1 MTKDDFERKRY
12 DKEPVFDENYHIKD
26 LCYLGLDTELGR
38 SSFLFRLNELGNPC
52 FCQYIKDYPVYCMN
66 FANMNELDK
75 WLKNLTTVYN
85 NFKEWMEE
93 YEKNKA
99 RLVRILE
106 EDWASVTHPNIVGQ
120 LATEGNWAWLSKM
133 NCQIILDSSFSYLYS
148 NGFTNSRC

>member
-26 LCYLGLDTELGR
+26 LCYLAFDTELGR

-85 NFKEWMEE
+85 DFKEWM
-93 YEKNKA
+93 
-99 RLVRILE
+99 VVIL
-106 EDWASVTHPNIVGQ
+106 
-120 LATEGNWAWLSKM
+120 L
-133 NCQIILDSSFSYLYS
+133 
-148 NGFTNSRC
+148 

>member
-1 MTKDDFERKRY
+1 M
-12 DKEPVFDENYHIKD
+12 
-26 LCYLGLDTELGR
+26 GLDTELGR

-93 YEKNKA
+93 YEKSKDNRYKD
-99 RLVRILE
+99 RE
-106 EDWASVTHPNIVGQ
+106 IVGQ
-120 LATEGNWAWLSKM
+120 QATEGN
-133 NCQIILDSSFSYLYS
+133 
-148 NGFTNSRC
+148 